1 MGLHFLHKKRKF
13 FNYLLHKTFEDLK
26 KNFKMAP
33 AYKKVKLDNNKHKD
47 GAMETAKIKISET
60 SAEVTARKKSNSN
73 VDIRNVRR
81 GSCQQCFECDL
92 YRAGKI
98 QILCMNCDCPPVKHE
113 NLDGKNMN
121 EDDGIH
127 TSNQVSSTFL

>member
-1 MGLHFLHKKRKF
+1 
-13 FNYLLHKTFEDLK
+13 
-26 KNFKMAP
+26 MAP

-81 GSCQQCFECDL
+81 GNYIWGSF
-92 YRAGKI
+92 KI
-98 QILCMNCDCPPVKHE
+98 RDRHDERIIVKNFFRETELKKKINKKIIKFRQIDVKIAICRRTLQ
-113 NLDGKNMN
+113 N
-121 EDDGIH
+121 
-127 TSNQVSSTFL
+127 

>member
-1 MGLHFLHKKRKF
+1 
-13 FNYLLHKTFEDLK
+13 
-26 KNFKMAP
+26 MAP

-81 GSCQQCFECDL
+81 GRILNFKNRKHYFTIFFQ
-92 YRAGKI
+92 KI
-98 QILCMNCDCPPVKHE
+98 NFSQRILSEM
-113 NLDGKNMN
+113 
-121 EDDGIH
+121 
-127 TSNQVSSTFL
+127 F